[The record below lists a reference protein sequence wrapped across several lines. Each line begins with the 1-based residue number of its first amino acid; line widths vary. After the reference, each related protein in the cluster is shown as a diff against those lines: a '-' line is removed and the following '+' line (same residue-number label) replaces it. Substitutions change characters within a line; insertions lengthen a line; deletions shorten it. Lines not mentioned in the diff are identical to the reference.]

1 MIRIRSLEESLS
13 LSSQG
18 GEALNASELV
28 AFKKNISQTMDPY
41 TDDDIFGEQ
50 ADIVLGKQKT
60 ANLQLDPNPTI

>member
-28 AFKKNISQTMDPY
+28 AFMKNIPQTVDTN

-50 ADIVLGKQKT
+50 ADIVLGK
-60 ANLQLDPNPTI
+60 